1 MGNMNEEVAIYRYVT
16 KETFDAYLWGI
27 IENKQKFISQIMT
40 NKAVSRECDDVDESV
55 LTFGEIKAIASG
67 NPLIME
73 KMNLDVEIAKL
84 KVLKS
89 AWEAN
94 RYALQDAYTVQIPND
109 IKKCQS
115 FIDNIQKDIK
125 RRNENSKGEEFFIE
139 IRGISYR
146 EKKDAGDM
154 LLAIKKSVFLYD
166 KEMEAVGYYRGF
178 EIFMQYSQNG
188 FSLIL
193 RGESDYNTEMGE
205 SNLGNITRMDNVLSG
220 LEERIEKLKSKIKE
234 SEQNIEN
241 AKKSWA
247 EPFVHEEILKEK
259 IKRQVEINMELDLAN
274 KEKKEESL
282 QVTPQIEAAVR

>member
-1 MGNMNEEVAIYRYVT
+1 MNEEVAIYRYVT

-94 RYALQDAYTVQIPND
+94 RYALQDAYAVQLPNY
-109 IKKCQS
+109 IKKCQG
-115 FIDNIQKDIK
+115 FIDNIQNDIK

-139 IRGISYR
+139 IRGRTYT
-146 EKKDAGDM
+146 EKKDAGDI
-154 LLAIKKSVFLYD
+154 LLAL
-166 KEMEAVGYYRGF
+166 KESFSFYSEEAVGHYRGF
-178 EIFMQYSQNG
+178 EIIMQHKEGG

-247 EPFVHEEILKEK
+247 EPFVHEESLKDK

-282 QVTPQIEAAVR
+282 EVIPQIEAAVR

>member
-1 MGNMNEEVAIYRYVT
+1 MNEEVAIYRYVT

-73 KMNLDVEIAKL
+73 KMNLDVAIAKL

-188 FSLIL
+188 FHSFCEGNRIIIRKWERAISVIL
-193 RGESDYNTEMGE
+193 PVWTTY
-205 SNLGNITRMDNVLSG
+205 
-220 LEERIEKLKSKIKE
+220 
-234 SEQNIEN
+234 
-241 AKKSWA
+241 
-247 EPFVHEEILKEK
+247 F
-259 IKRQVEINMELDLAN
+259 LDWKN
-274 KEKKEESL
+274 E
-282 QVTPQIEAAVR
+282 

>member
-1 MGNMNEEVAIYRYVT
+1 MV
-16 KETFDAYLWGI
+16 FH
-27 IENKQKFISQIMT
+27 
-40 NKAVSRECDDVDESV
+40 
-55 LTFGEIKAIASG
+55 
-67 NPLIME
+67 
-73 KMNLDVEIAKL
+73 
-84 KVLKS
+84 
-89 AWEAN
+89 
-94 RYALQDAYTVQIPND
+94 
-109 IKKCQS
+109 S
-115 FIDNIQKDIK
+115 FC
-125 RRNENSKGEEFFIE
+125 
-139 IRGISYR
+139 
-146 EKKDAGDM
+146 
-154 LLAIKKSVFLYD
+154 
-166 KEMEAVGYYRGF
+166 
-178 EIFMQYSQNG
+178 
-188 FSLIL
+188 